1 MTTLGNNHK
10 RVVVLA
16 VILAGIFIIAWIAR
30 LDKLFIPRKP
40 SGPPEKI
47 TLAAYAGSYGFL
59 PFIAQER
66 GFFKDNG
73 LDCTIREYDY
83 GLKAADAL
91 IDGKADI
98 ATAADFVLTSYG
110 FDHDD
115 LRTIGSIARSRTD
128 EIVFRADH
136 GIADPKDLKGRKV
149 GVTPKTKGEFFLAR
163 FLILNGMD
171 SRDVVIV
178 QLEPAR
184 IVAALAQGTIDAASI
199 WEPFVS
205 DILRRLGT
213 KARSWPAQSELS
225 FYYLLLGKEKWLKEH
240 PEAVKRFLTSLVQA
254 EEFTRE
260 NPLAAQQLISR
271 RFNYDPSFVQ
281 ALWQKNNF
289 TVELP
294 HQVLLLMEEGAR
306 WRIQN
311 HLTDKT
317 EVPNCLEFIYTDGL
331 KMVKPGAVRIIKQER
346 EP

>member
-1 MTTLGNNHK
+1 MTTTQRSRMRLGAL
-10 RVVVLA
+10 V
-16 VILAGIFIIAWIAR
+16 VILSGIFMIAWITR
-30 LDKLFIPRKP
+30 LDKLFIPRK
-40 SGPPEKI
+40 SIGPPAKI

-59 PFIAQER
+59 PFIAQEL
-66 GFFKDNG
+66 GLFKENG
-73 LDCTIREYDY
+73 IDCTIHEYDY

-128 EIVFRADH
+128 EIVFRTDH
-136 GIADPKDLKGRKV
+136 GIADPKDLKGREV
-149 GVTPKTKGEFFLAR
+149 GVTPNTKGEFFLAR

-178 QLEPAR
+178 PLEPGR
-184 IVAALAQGTIDAASI
+184 IVEALAQGTIDAASI

-205 DILRRLGT
+205 DILHRLGD

-225 FYYLLLGKEKWLKEH
+225 FFYLLLGKEKWLKEH
-240 PEAVKRFLTSLVQA
+240 PEAVQRFLASLIQA

-271 RFNYDPSFVQ
+271 RFNYELSFVQ

-289 TVELP
+289 AVELP
-294 HQVLLLMEEGAR
+294 HQLLLLMEEGAL

-311 HLTDKT
+311 HLTDKA
-317 EVPNCLEFIYTDGL
+317 EAPNCLEYIYTDGL
-331 KMVKPGAVRIIKQER
+331 KMVKPGAVRIIK
-346 EP
+346 